1 MKMMPSAG
9 RRCPLFIAGL
19 EVIVA
24 MSVGCASRPPAEK
37 TSTIGDAPKQG
48 WIKMIGIAEAEGQ
61 LKETYAAMRAKAGSR
76 PAVYNTPNGDAANI
90 VKSHSL
96 EPEGLRLAFGISGP
110 IHWSKKSLPWVQR
123 EMINTVTSRTN
134 NCFY

>member
-61 LKETYAAMRAKAGSR
+61 LKENLRR
-76 PAVYNTPNGDAANI
+76 D
-90 VKSHSL
+90 
-96 EPEGLRLAFGISGP
+96 EG
-110 IHWSKKSLPWVQR
+110 
-123 EMINTVTSRTN
+123 
-134 NCFY
+134 